1 MIADEVALQA
11 SSALI
16 IDARALELTDEQ
28 FFQLCQDNRDLRFE
42 MTADGEIIIMPPT
55 GSDTGE
61 RNSELNYQLRHWT
74 KQDATGKCF
83 DSSTAFT
90 LPNGAK
96 RSPDASWIR
105 KERDGALTPDQRKR
119 FAPICP
125 DFVVELRSESDT
137 LNSLH
142 EKMREYIENG
152 AHLGWLIDPVAKR
165 VYIYRPS
172 HAVEC
177 LEQPEAV
184 AAGPVLRGFVLRMQD
199 VW

>member
-1 MIADEVALQA
+1 MITDEVAPQA
-11 SSALI
+11 SPALI
-16 IDARALELTDEQ
+16 INARALELTGEQ

-74 KQDATGKCF
+74 KQDANGKCF

-105 KERDGALTPDQRKR
+105 KERYEALTSDERKR

-152 AHLGWLIDPVAKR
+152 AQLGWLIERIAKR
-165 VYIYRPS
+165 VYIYRPNQ
-172 HAVEC
+172 AVEC
-177 LEQPEAV
+177 LEQPETI
-184 AAGPVLRGFVLRMQD
+184 AADPVLCGFVLRMQD
-199 VW
+199 IW